1 MKRKCTCCG
10 KQFRLKTNPDQAFC
24 SEAACQR
31 ERKLRWQRHKLRADP
46 DYVENKRNAQKK
58 WVAEHPEYWRHYR
71 QRRNVDSQPPP
82 GEPPAKSE
90 AAQVVK
96 KDASTS
102 QIPLPTGLYWVQAIA
117 PMDPAKNDA
126 FMVEI
131 HFVSSTW
138 PTSAKND
145 GIDAAPLAA
154 YLPVSALSTTSVRA
168 NGCAPERPMSGKRST
183 KQ

>member
-1 MKRKCTCCG
+1 
-10 KQFRLKTNPDQAFC
+10 
-24 SEAACQR
+24 
-31 ERKLRWQRHKLRADP
+31 LRADP

-71 QRRNVDSQPPP
+71 RRCNVDTQPDLGQPSA
-82 GEPPAKSE
+82 GLN

-96 KDASTS
+96 KDASIS
-102 QIPLPTGLYWVQAIA
+102 EIPLPTGLYWVQVIA
-117 PMDPAKNDA
+117 PVDPAKNDA

-138 PTSAKND
+138 PPSAKND

-154 YLPVSALSTTSVRA
+154 YLPVSALSASSAPA
-168 NGCAPERPMSGKRST
+168 NGCAPERPMNGKRSK